1 MMLDKLENDYDTI
14 GIIGYGSIAQ
24 RHLSTLAAILPS
36 CHFVIR
42 TRQNSAIIPRQIK
55 NRITI
60 TKEIDDF
67 LRHKPKLTIIAT
79 PASEH
84 AIGITNIIQ
93 NSKLVL
99 IEKPISAAMS
109 DAKIIHSA
117 AKTNPGKVVVGYNL
131 RFTEGVEVI
140 CRAMSKNQ
148 IGTIFRFDM
157 TVGQS
162 VDQWRT
168 GRDYTCTTS
177 CQQSRGGGVLRELS
191 HEIDMVQFLF
201 GMPMNLA
208 ATRGKAKFT
217 HLDVEDTAFI
227 QGSFLREDVQGSS
240 HKSPMHV
247 FGTVNMDFT
256 RIDPVRNVVVQG
268 TSGTLN
274 WDVLNGR
281 ITLKTLGETSE
292 LFYKPNDICMSYSR
306 MFIDIMQGNMD
317 NACNVLQAIETIKII
332 ETIEKSCPMITLQT

>member
-1 MMLDKLENDYDTI
+1 MLDQLEHDYDTI

-24 RHLSTLAAILPS
+24 RHLSTLAAMLPS

-42 TRQNSAIIPRQIK
+42 TRQNSAVIPQQIK

-60 TKEIDDF
+60 TKGIDDF

-99 IEKPISAAMS
+99 IEKPISATMT
-109 DAKIIHSA
+109 DARIIHSA
-117 AKTNPGKVVVGYNL
+117 AKTNPGRIVVGYNL
-131 RFTEGVEVI
+131 RFTEGVATI

-168 GRDYTCTTS
+168 GRDYKCTAS
-177 CQQSRGGGVLRELS
+177 CQRSKGGGVLRELS
-191 HEIDMVQFLF
+191 HEIDMAQYLF
-201 GMPMNLA
+201 GMPKDLA

-217 HLDVEDTAFI
+217 DLDVEDTAFI
-227 QGSFLREDVQGSS
+227 QGSFLTEDAQGGSQKSTVQ
-240 HKSPMHV
+240 V
-247 FGTVNMDFT
+247 FGTVSMDFT

-274 WDVLNGR
+274 WDLLNGR
-281 ITLKTLGETSE
+281 IMLKTSSETSE
-292 LFYKPNDICMSYSR
+292 LLNKPNDICMSYSR
-306 MFIDIMQGNMD
+306 MFIDIMRGNMD
-317 NACNVLQAIETIKII
+317 NACDVPQAIETIKII